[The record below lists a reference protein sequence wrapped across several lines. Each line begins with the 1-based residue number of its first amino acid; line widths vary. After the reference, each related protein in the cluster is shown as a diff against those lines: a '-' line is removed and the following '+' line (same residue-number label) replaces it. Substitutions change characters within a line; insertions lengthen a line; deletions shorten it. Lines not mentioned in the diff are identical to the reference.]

1 MTEIVNGN
9 SYGQSHSSQVV
20 AVGAGVGSALL
31 LNSIMRN
38 RVNGFLLR
46 KDDILNT
53 GVNSD
58 TIRTAMNTALKKTG
72 MQNKGVK
79 IIDFAKYDLNK
90 SVESSS
96 CNITSFTELLEKIK
110 KETVNS
116 IKKQQICSAKQGLN
130 SYYFAGKYNKIL
142 TNTNKQPLAVFHEIG
157 HSINENSS
165 KLWKS
170 VAKCRNLS
178 VFGPLLVGAIA
189 LTTPEKQDGEKTS
202 GVIDSTTSFIK
213 KNATTL
219 TLASFV
225 PMLAEELKASQR
237 GNKLAKE
244 LLSPEL
250 AKKVL
255 KYNRYG
261 AATYIVGALAATTA
275 VAVGTKVKDWIYKC

>member
-9 SYGQSHSSQVV
+9 SYGQSHRSQVV

-31 LNSIMRN
+31 LNSVMRN

-79 IIDFAKYDLNK
+79 IIDFARYDLNK
-90 SVESSS
+90 SAEASS
-96 CNITSFTELLEKIK
+96 CGISSFPELFREVK
-110 KETVNS
+110 KEIVRSVKNQPIS
-116 IKKQQICSAKQGLN
+116 AAKQGVN

-189 LTTPEKQDGEKTS
+189 LTTPEKKDGEKTS

-255 KYNRYG
+255 KHNRYG
-261 AATYIVGALAATTA
+261 AATYIVGALATTTA
-275 VAVGTKVKDWIYKC
+275 VAVGSKVKDWIYKC